1 MRLISFRV
9 TKYRNILDSREIPLN
24 PPLTCVVG
32 RNQSGKT
39 SLLKALHKFNPHE
52 PEPYD
57 IRRDWPRGDRRNRDG
72 NQVVCA
78 VRFELLDEE
87 RKDLGRITNVPVET
101 DVVVVTRNYK
111 GELDFHLDGTPDD
124 FSTVPDSPQMQTITE
139 NLPSC
144 ATPASE
150 GFVEESEACKEEA
163 RHLAIAGRVM
173 ELVKLKTIHQER
185 LRRQLSP
192 LSHQAQHRNEAIFLK
207 EYLRQVNQLVDAL
220 KGEKSPRQ
228 RALAYLESR
237 LPTFIYMDDY
247 IQFKGTAD
255 LEEVAALRD
264 QGKLSPSD
272 KTFLMLLELAGLDL
286 DSLVAKGRSANPDE
300 IRERQLD
307 LEDGARTLT
316 NLVSAR
322 WGQNRYRIQFLAD
335 GQTFLT
341 EIEEVASD
349 MGMIDL
355 EEQSNGFRWFFS
367 FDLRF
372 MHDSEGAF
380 DGCVLLL
387 DEPGIHLHPDGQKDL
402 LRRLK
407 AYAQANTLV
416 YTTHLPYLV
425 DLQEP
430 SRIRAMILEGDGTAT
445 LSDDF
450 TSGSKEDRLTL
461 HAAMGTHLHAHCLL
475 AERNLVVG
483 SLAEYWIISALAD
496 LLDRKTGEGL
506 PEDVRILPAGGT
518 EEITYMAMMMGGQ
531 DLQVAALYGSDEEGR
546 REESRLR
553 DAWLPLYRHPRVQG
567 YLLGD
572 LAEVTGDFTVEDLFD
587 EGYYMQLAN
596 ECYAQELADIGV
608 KKLDLA
614 NVSATGPIKDR
625 ACLAFDACNLFFD
638 QKQVLALLRRDLRRT
653 EKWDKTSGLK
663 KSLAKK
669 FLENIRKIFE

>member
-1 MRLISFRV
+1 MRPISFRV
-9 TKYRNILDSREIPLN
+9 TKYRNIEDSRDIPLT

-78 VRFELLDEE
+78 VRFALEAEE
-87 RKDLGRITNVPVET
+87 QTDLGRIANVPVT
-101 DVVVVTRNYK
+101 SDLVLVTRNYE
-111 GELDFHLDGTPDD
+111 GDLDFVLDGTQDNI
-124 FSTVPDSPQMQTITE
+124 STVPDSPQMQTITE
-139 NLPSC
+139 NLPVC

-150 GFVEESEACKEEA
+150 GFLEESEACKEEA
-163 RHLAIAGRVM
+163 RHLAIAGRVV
-173 ELVKLKTIHQER
+173 ELSRLKTAHQER

-192 LSHQAQHRNEAIFLK
+192 LSQQVQHRNEARFLK
-207 EYLRQVNQLVDAL
+207 EYLRQVNQMIDAL

-228 RALAYLESR
+228 RVMAYLESR

-255 LEEVAALRD
+255 LEEVTTLRD

-286 DSLVAKGRSANPDE
+286 DSLVTKGRSANPDE

-322 WGQNRYRIQFLAD
+322 WGQNRYRIQFRAD
-335 GQTFLT
+335 GQRFLT
-341 EIEEVASD
+341 ELEEVASD
-349 MGMIDL
+349 IGMIDL

-387 DEPGIHLHPDGQKDL
+387 DEPGIHLHPDGQRDL
-402 LRRLK
+402 LQRLK
-407 AYAQANTLV
+407 AYSQSNTLV

-430 SRIRAMILEGDGTAT
+430 SRIRAMILQGDGTAT
-445 LSDDF
+445 LSDDL
-450 TSGSKEDRLTL
+450 TSGSLEDRLTL
-461 HAAMGTHLHAHCLL
+461 HAAIGTHLHRHCLL

-483 SLAEYWIISALAD
+483 TLAEYWIISALSD
-496 LLDRKTGEGL
+496 LLDRKAGEGL
-506 PEDVRILPAGGT
+506 PEDVRILPAGGD
-518 EEITYMAMMMGGQ
+518 EEITYTAMMIGSQG
-531 DLQVAALYGSDEEGR
+531 LQVAALYGSNDEGR
-546 REESRLR
+546 REEARLR
-553 DAWLPLYRHPRVQG
+553 NAWLPLYKNPPVRG
-567 YLLGD
+567 YLIGE
-572 LAEVTGDFTVEDLFD
+572 LAEVSEDFAIEDLFD

-596 ECYAQELADIGV
+596 ECYAQDLADIGF
-608 KKLDLA
+608 KKIDLS
-614 NVSATGPIKDR
+614 NVVTTGAVTDR
-625 ACLAFDACNLFFD
+625 VRLAFDACNLFFD

-653 EKWDKTSGLK
+653 EKWDKTPGLR

-669 FLENIRKIFE
+669 FLENLRNIFD